1 MTTGKSS
8 DSLFSRKDSLKNKI
22 LQMIKKLLLL
32 ISVLIFCYSS
42 GFTDIHSGSEYNI
55 DTSKADNDGPY
66 VFYKD
71 GKIIAKSIISNKE
84 GLNVSSNTYSLEEKN
99 KIEINCTFKEYPAWN
114 FSTKLKNNL
123 NNEPV
128 IYPEVEKIFAIS
140 DIEGNFEAL
149 RKLLISN
156 DVIDENYN
164 WIFGNGHLVIAG
176 DLFDRGLNVTEVLW
190 LIYSLEEKAK
200 EKGGYVHFILGNHEL
215 MNMNGNTKYVRN
227 KYIENAVLLK
237 EDYKNL
243 FSAGTEL
250 GRWLTTKNV
259 IEKIGNNI
267 FVHGGISDEIL
278 ETGYSLNEIND
289 VMRKYYFLY
298 DSVKKTNDVV
308 MKNLFST
315 KKSLYWYRGYFDST
329 ATKEQ
334 VLKTLSKYDASR
346 IIVGHTIVENVTL
359 LYDGSVIAIDT
370 DHAAGISQSLFIES
384 NKFYRTDEEGKRAE
398 LK

>member
-1 MTTGKSS
+1 M
-8 DSLFSRKDSLKNKI
+8 L
-22 LQMIKKLLLL
+22 KKLLLL
-32 ISVLIFCYSS
+32 ISLLIFFYSNGHTDLHLS
-42 GFTDIHSGSEYNI
+42 GEYYI

-66 VFYKD
+66 VLYND
-71 GKIIAKSIISNKE
+71 GNIIVKSIISNEE
-84 GLNVSSNTYSLEEKN
+84 GLNVLSNTYSLKEKN
-99 KIEINCTFKEYPAWN
+99 KIEINCTFKKYPDWI
-114 FSTKLKNNL
+114 FTTKLKNNL

-128 IYPEVEKIFAIS
+128 IYPDVEKIFAIS
-140 DIEGNFEAL
+140 DIEGNFEAM

-156 DVIDENYN
+156 GVIDENYN

-176 DLFDRGLNVTEVLW
+176 DLFDRGLYVTEVLW

-250 GRWLTTKNV
+250 GRWLSTKNV
-259 IEKIGNNI
+259 IEKIGDNI

-278 ETGYSLNEIND
+278 ETGYSLIEIND

-298 DSVKKTNDVV
+298 DSVKKTDDIV
-308 MKNLFST
+308 MNNLFST

-329 ATKEQ
+329 ATNEQ
-334 VLKTLSKYDASR
+334 VLEALSKYDASG

-359 LYDGSVIAIDT
+359 LFDGRVIAIDT
-370 DHAAGISQSLFIES
+370 DHAAGISQGLLIEG
-384 NKFYRTDEEGKRAE
+384 NKLYRTDDEGKRVE
-398 LK
+398 LR

>member
-1 MTTGKSS
+1 M
-8 DSLFSRKDSLKNKI
+8 L
-22 LQMIKKLLLL
+22 KKLLLL
-32 ISVLIFCYSS
+32 ISLLIFFYSNGHTDLHLS
-42 GFTDIHSGSEYNI
+42 GEYYI
-55 DTSKADNDGPY
+55 DTSKADNDAPY

-71 GKIIAKSIISNKE
+71 GNIIVKSIVTDENGAEVIINSYP
-84 GLNVSSNTYSLEEKN
+84 LNEKN
-99 KIEINCTFKEYPAWN
+99 KIQINCTFGNNPGFN
-114 FSTKLKNNL
+114 FHGKLKDTL
-123 NNEPV
+123 AVEPA
-128 IYPEVEKIFAIS
+128 IYPDVEKLFAIS

-156 DVIDENYN
+156 GVIDEDYN
-164 WIFGNGHLVIAG
+164 WIFGTGHLVIAG
-176 DLFDRGLNVTEVLW
+176 DLFDRGLYVTEVLW

-250 GRWLTTKNV
+250 GRWLSTKNV
-259 IEKIGNNI
+259 IEKIGDNI

-278 ETGYSLNEIND
+278 ETGYSLIEIND

-298 DSVKKTNDVV
+298 DSVKKTDDIV
-308 MKNLFST
+308 MNNLFST
-315 KKSLYWYRGYFDST
+315 KKSLYWYRGYLDST
-329 ATKEQ
+329 ATYEQ
-334 VLKTLSKYDASR
+334 VLKALSKYDASG
-346 IIVGHTIVENVTL
+346 IIVGHTIVENVTP
-359 LYDGSVIAIDT
+359 LYNGRVIAIDT
-370 DHAAGISQSLFIES
+370 DHAAGISQGLLIER
-384 NKFYRTDEEGKRAE
+384 NKLYRTDDKGKRVE

>member
-1 MTTGKSS
+1 M
-8 DSLFSRKDSLKNKI
+8 KNI
-22 LQMIKKLLLL
+22 ITLL
-32 ISVLIFCYSS
+32 ISFLVISYSS
-42 GFTDIHSGSEYNI
+42 LLAEEIISVAVND

-84 GLNVSSNTYSLEEKN
+84 GLNVFSNTYSLEEKN
-99 KIEINCTFKEYPAWN
+99 KIEINCTFKKYPDWN

-123 NNEPV
+123 AVEPV
-128 IYPEVEKIFAIS
+128 IYPDVEKIFSIS
-140 DIEGNFEAL
+140 DIEGNFAAM

-156 DVIDENYN
+156 RVIDENYN

-227 KYIENAVLLK
+227 KYIENAELLK
-237 EDYKNL
+237 EDYRNL
-243 FSAGTEL
+243 FSTGTEF
-250 GRWLTTKNV
+250 GRWLSTKNV
-259 IEKIGNNI
+259 IEKIGDNI

-278 ETGYSLNEIND
+278 ETGYFLDEINYI
-289 VMRKYYFLY
+289 MRQYYFLY
-298 DSVKKTNDVV
+298 DSVKKTDDIV

-329 ATKEQ
+329 ATNEQ
-334 VLKTLSKYDASR
+334 VLKALSKYDASR

-359 LYDGSVIAIDT
+359 LYDGRIIAIDT
-370 DHAAGISQSLFIES
+370 DHAEGISQGLLIEE
-384 NKFYRTDEEGKRAE
+384 NKLYRTDDTGEKVKLR
-398 LK
+398 